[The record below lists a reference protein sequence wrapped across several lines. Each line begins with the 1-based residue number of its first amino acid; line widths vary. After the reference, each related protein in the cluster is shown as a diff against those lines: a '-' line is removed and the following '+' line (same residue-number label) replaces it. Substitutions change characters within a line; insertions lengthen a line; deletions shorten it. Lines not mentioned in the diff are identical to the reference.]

1 MSDPR
6 AALAVTDSAET
17 VGSASALAAA
27 RSVRLAQIA
36 VVAFAGLA
44 CLAVALAFV
53 VPAISALVPAFFSGE
68 TGPAK
73 GLSRVS
79 YALRFTLVQAAFS
92 SLAAVVL
99 GIPAAFLVAKREFPG
114 RRLLLAS
121 SGVPL
126 CVPPVIIAL
135 AFVLFYGRQG
145 YLNAVLMALT
155 GAREPPV
162 TFLYSLAGLVIAHG
176 FYNFP
181 VVMRTVSRVWE
192 RIPETEEDAARLLG
206 ASEPRVFLTVTA
218 PHLSGAILSSGA
230 LVFLY
235 CFFSFVI
242 VLLFGGI
249 GGTTLEVELYQA
261 ARSSLDF
268 RLAGTI
274 ALVETA
280 LALCVVALYRGLES
294 RLSAGATGFASPVPR
309 VPVRSGAEAAGAFA
323 FLAFLAVFFAGPL
336 LSVLVRSFTPTGAR
350 FGDFSLSAWRFLASR
365 GGFFPALA
373 STVAVSLASAG
384 LATVAALFLAL
395 AAGKRDRAGLSAV
408 ALVPLAVSSVMLSF
422 GWNLVV
428 PRGNGAT
435 LAFAQ
440 AAVSWPFAWT
450 QVRSALA
457 RVPRSV
463 DDAAALLSPRRLDAT
478 FRVRLPL
485 VARGALAGFAL
496 SFAIGAGDAT
506 LPVTLSLGGFENLSL
521 MLFRLAGSYRFPEAC
536 ACAVVLASLSAL
548 VFLAQDAEV
557 GDGRA

>member
-1 MSDPR
+1 MTGPSGTGRAPGLPGLHGLPSLR
-6 AALAVTDSAET
+6 ARRTHAVLAAVAALT
-17 VGSASALAAA
+17 G
-27 RSVRLAQIA
+27 
-36 VVAFAGLA
+36 
-44 CLAVALAFV
+44 LAVALAFV
-53 VPAISALVPAFFSGE
+53 LPAVAALVPVFSGGGAGR
-68 TGPAK
+68 TR
-73 GLSRVS
+73 GLARVLS
-79 YALRFTLVQAAFS
+79 ALRFTLVQAALS
-92 SLAAVVL
+92 SLAAVAL
-99 GIPAAFLVAKREFPG
+99 GIPAAFLVARRNFPG
-114 RRLLLAS
+114 RRVLLAS

-145 YLNAVLMALT
+145 YLNTALMALT

-162 TFLYSLAGLVIAHG
+162 AFLYSLAGLVLAHG

-192 RIPETEEDAARLLG
+192 RLPETEADAARLLG
-206 ASEPRVFLTVTA
+206 ASGARVFFTVTA
-218 PHLSGAILSSGA
+218 PHLSGAILSAGA

-242 VLLFGGI
+242 VLLFGGV

-280 LALCVVALYRGLES
+280 IALCVVALYRSLES
-294 RLSAGATGFASPVPR
+294 RLSAGASGFGSPVPR
-309 VPVRSGAEAAGAFA
+309 RAIRPGREAFAAAG
-323 FLAFLAVFFAGPL
+323 FLAFLALFFAGPL
-336 LSVLVRSFTPTGAR
+336 LAVLVRSFTPTGSRDVA
-350 FGDFSLSAWRFLASR
+350 FSLSAWRFLISR
-365 GGFFPALA
+365 GGFLPALGT
-373 STVAVSLASAG
+373 TVAVSLASAS
-384 LATVAALFLAL
+384 LATVAALFLVLAGGRRESKTLSSLAL
-395 AAGKRDRAGLSAV
+395 A
-408 ALVPLAVSSVMLSF
+408 PLAVSSVMLAF
-422 GWNLVV
+422 GWNLLV
-428 PRGNGAT
+428 PRGSALT
-435 LAFAQ
+435 LALAQ

-450 QVRSALA
+450 QVRSALS
-457 RVPRSV
+457 RVPRAV
-463 DDAAALLSPRRLDAT
+463 DDAAALLSPRRLDAA

-548 VFLAQDAEV
+548 VFLAQDTEA

>member
-1 MSDPR
+1 MIAPSRTMPR
-6 AALAVTDSAET
+6 IQVAVFAIACVACVAVT
-17 VGSASALAAA
+17 
-27 RSVRLAQIA
+27 
-36 VVAFAGLA
+36 
-44 CLAVALAFV
+44 LAFV
-53 VPAISALVPAFFSGE
+53 VPALAAIFPAFVSEDTRASRGY
-68 TGPAK
+68 
-73 GLSRVS
+73 SRVFF
-79 YALRFTLVQAAFS
+79 ALRFTLLQAALS
-92 SLAAVVL
+92 SAAAIAL
-99 GIPAAFLVAKREFPG
+99 GIPAAFLVARRNFFG

-145 YLNAVLMALT
+145 YLNSALMALT
-155 GAREPPV
+155 GAKEPPV
-162 TFLYSLAGLVIAHG
+162 AFLYSLAGLVLAHG

-192 RIPETEEDAARLLG
+192 RLPETEGDAARLLG
-206 ASEPRVFLTVTA
+206 ASQARVFLTVTV
-218 PHLSGAILSSGA
+218 PHLSGAILSAGA

-242 VLLFGGI
+242 VLLFGGV

-280 LALCVVALYRGLES
+280 LALCVVLLYRRIES
-294 RLSAGATGFASPVPR
+294 RLSAGASGFISPVPR
-309 VPVRSGAEAAGAFA
+309 TRVRSGGEAFASLA
-323 FLAFLAVFFAGPL
+323 FLAFLVLFFAGPL
-336 LSVLVRSFTPTGAR
+336 LSVVVRSFMPTGSRAAA
-350 FGDFSLSAWRFLASR
+350 FSLSAWRFLAQR
-365 GGFFPALA
+365 GGFFPALGT
-373 STVAVSLASAG
+373 TVAVSLASAS
-384 LATVAALFLAL
+384 LATASALFLAL
-395 AAGKRDRAGLSAV
+395 ASGGRDIRALSII
-408 ALVPLAVSSVMLSF
+408 ALAPLAVSSVMLAF

-428 PRGNGAT
+428 PRGNAVT
-435 LAFAQ
+435 LALAQ

-450 QVRSALA
+450 QVRSALS
-457 RVPRSV
+457 RIPRAV
-463 DDAAALLSPRRLDAT
+463 DDAASLLSERRLDAV

-485 VARGALAGFAL
+485 VARGAFAGFAL

-506 LPVTLSLGGFENLSL
+506 LPVALSLGGFENLSL

-536 ACAVVLASLSAL
+536 ACAVVLATVSAL
-548 VFLAQDAEV
+548 VFFAQDAEV